1 MIPQQ
6 REMVK
11 KLKDKPFTLLG
22 INSDPDR
29 SVLKNRF
36 KEEKITWP
44 NICEGNHRDLSKQ
57 FNVRMYP
64 TMFVLDHEGIIRH
77 RDLHE
82 TELDRVVNELLKNMP
97 D

>member
-11 KLKDKPFTLLG
+11 KLENKPFTLLG

-29 SVLKNRF
+29 SVLNKRF
-36 KEEKITWP
+36 KEEKITWS
-44 NICEGNHRDLSKQ
+44 NICEGSGGAISKQ

-64 TMFVLDHEGIIRH
+64 TVFVLDHEGIIRH
-77 RDLHE
+77 RNLRDA
-82 TELDRVVNELLKNMP
+82 ELDRAVNELIKKAP
-97 D
+97 G

>member
-29 SVLKNRF
+29 SVLKKRF

-44 NICEGNHRDLSKQ
+44 TICEGSGGAISKQ
-57 FNVRMYP
+57 FNVRMFP
-64 TMFVLDHEGIIRH
+64 TIFVLDHEGIIRH
-77 RDLHE
+77 RDLHD
-82 TELDRVVNELLKNMP
+82 TELERAVNELLKKVP

>member
-29 SVLKNRF
+29 SVLKKRF
-36 KEEKITWP
+36 EEKQITWP
-44 NICEGNHRDLSKQ
+44 NICEGSGSAISKQ
-57 FNVRMYP
+57 YNIRGYP
-64 TMFVLDHEGIIRH
+64 TTFVLDHEGIIRH
-77 RDLHE
+77 RDPHDA
-82 TELDRVVNELLKNMP
+82 ELERAVEELLKKVPN
-97 D
+97 

>member
-11 KLKDKPFTLLG
+11 KLENKPFTLLG

-29 SVLKNRF
+29 SVLNKRF

-44 NICEGNHRDLSKQ
+44 NICEGSGGAISNQ

-64 TMFVLDHEGIIRH
+64 TVFVLDHEGIIRH
-77 RDLHE
+77 RNLHDA
-82 TELDRVVNELLKNMP
+82 ELERAVNELIKKAP
-97 D
+97 G

>member
-29 SVLKNRF
+29 SVLKERF

-44 NICEGNHRDLSKQ
+44 NICEGSGGAISKQ

-64 TMFVLDHEGIIRH
+64 TVFVLDHEGIIRH
-77 RDLHE
+77 RNLRDA
-82 TELDRVVNELLKNMP
+82 ELDRAVNELIKKAP
-97 D
+97 G